1 MVTESSGPVAST
13 NGAANDAAETTRSAD
28 GTIVETVRGQPFEVA
43 PRYTDLNY
51 IGEGAYGMVVWVL
64 PLFFSVDLL
73 FFVSVSEGVVA
84 VSSG

>member
-1 MVTESSGPVAST
+1 METSPILTAAPSQAVPSPMMVTESSGPVAST

-51 IGEGAYGMVVWVL
+51 IGEGAYGMVV
-64 PLFFSVDLL
+64 
-73 FFVSVSEGVVA
+73 
-84 VSSG
+84 

>member
-1 MVTESSGPVAST
+1 METSPILTAAPSQAVPSPMMVTESSGPAAST

-51 IGEGAYGMVVWVL
+51 IGEGAYGMVV
-64 PLFFSVDLL
+64 
-73 FFVSVSEGVVA
+73 
-84 VSSG
+84 